1 MKMTLLEVFDVVSK
15 DMQEVLV
22 QVQVLAKDE
31 GPWRDVPPS
40 EKLSSLSDI
49 QIRF

>member
-1 MKMTLLEVFDVVSK
+1 MKMTLSEVFHVVLK
-15 DMQEVLV
+15 DQQEVLV
-22 QVQVLAKDE
+22 QGQVSAKDE

-40 EKLSSLSDI
+40 EKLSSLSDF